1 MELIDFVRQAIVP
14 IAPWVALFAVV
25 LVATAQV
32 VSPVGLLAVAACCIP
47 AGLIYVAA
55 VVRFA
60 MTAEERRGLLGF
72 VTPVKKIP

>member
-1 MELIDFVRQAIVP
+1 
-14 IAPWVALFAVV
+14 VALFAVV

-32 VSPVGLLAVAACCIP
+32 VSPVGLLAVATCCIP